1 MKNHLPTTF
10 ILSVKPVEYLT
21 QGISHCG
28 AYSVKAIL
36 SAFGKDDK
44 KRPEEYHPNFFNRF
58 TGLTLG
64 KNYYSKIL
72 NKYGIITEFK
82 SAKNLPDVEKIGLLK
97 TLLSE
102 NVPIMIRIGN
112 GYFRS
117 KKYNPF
123 LGKII
128 NHWITLW
135 GYNDKKMVFYIYD
148 SGLTKNLYDD
158 VPIGNTKRTYDEI
171 LRDWNFG
178 TWQFW
183 TWHISLQNYVYIKIN
198 KKFSA

>member
-1 MKNHLPTTF
+1 MANNLPITF
-10 ILSVKPVEYLT
+10 ILSIKPKEYLT
-21 QGISHCG
+21 QSISHCG

-36 SAFGKDDK
+36 GALGKDDK
-44 KRPEEYHPNFFNRF
+44 KRPEDYHPNSFNKF

-64 KNYYSKIL
+64 KTYYPKIL
-72 NKYGIITEFK
+72 NKYGIDAEFK
-82 SAKNLPDVEKIGLLK
+82 SAKNLPNVEKIELLK
-97 TLLSE
+97 KLLSE

-128 NHWITLW
+128 THWITLW
-135 GYNDKKMVFYIYD
+135 GYSDKEKIFYVYD
-148 SGLTKNLYDD
+148 SGLTSNLYED

-178 TWQFW
+178 VWQFW
-183 TWHISLQNYVYIKIN
+183 TWHISFQNYAYIKIN
-198 KKFSA
+198 KN